1 MKKQLQI
8 KKGEPLYKWVN
19 RIAEHYNLSQEMK
32 DVLSEVSKESY
43 IHGSVDAQEILLKHK

>member
-19 RIAEHYNLSQEMK
+19 RIAEHYNLSKEMK
-32 DVLSEVSKESY
+32 DVLSDVSKVSY
-43 IHGSVDAQEILLKHK
+43 IHGSNNATEILMKE

>member
-8 KKGEPLYKWVN
+8 KKGEPLYEWVN

-32 DVLSEVSKESY
+32 DVLSDVSKESY
-43 IHGSVDAQEILLKHK
+43 IQGSVDAQKILLEHK

>member
-19 RIAEHYNLSQEMK
+19 RIGEHYNLSKEMK
-32 DVLSEVSKESY
+32 DVLSDVSKESY
-43 IHGSVDAQEILLKHK
+43 IQGSVDAREILLKHK